1 MSNVDDLT
9 ALESKI
15 TAAKAE
21 VSKSEGAIAQLEAQ
35 GERDFG
41 VKGLEGAEKLK
52 GELEAEVAELSK
64 KYADQLAQLR
74 SDYIEAVGE

>member
-52 GELEAEVAELSK
+52 SELEAEVAELSK